1 MTIFCKIGLPGFIVS
16 LAIAGALLVATF
28 ISIAIIDKV
37 SNDNIYVQDYYNYE
51 VYISYD
57 ASFHSG

>member
-16 LAIAGALLVATF
+16 LAIAGAPLVATF

-37 SNDNIYVQDYYNYE
+37 GNEVMYYNTCCLLRQQQNI
-51 VYISYD
+51 VTL
-57 ASFHSG
+57 